1 MTNYGKGNDSFLS
14 VNEGLPPALLIQSNS
29 GDNKGS
35 TYFMDQS
42 LNR

>member
-1 MTNYGKGNDSFLS
+1 MIILYLGMRILS